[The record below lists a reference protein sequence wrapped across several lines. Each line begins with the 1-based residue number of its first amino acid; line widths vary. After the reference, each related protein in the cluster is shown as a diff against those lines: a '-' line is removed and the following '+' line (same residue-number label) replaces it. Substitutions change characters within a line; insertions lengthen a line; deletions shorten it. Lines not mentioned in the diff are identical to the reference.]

1 MEEGSSVQDVTN
13 TSLAELRKLLLHRLL
28 EEKKKK
34 LFRGELQVRPPHAID
49 VF

>member
-28 EEKKKK
+28 EEKKEEVVS
-34 LFRGELQVRPPHAID
+34 RRIASSTATCH
-49 VF
+49 